1 MKFPTSLDA
10 PFPRRVFV
18 TLGLL
23 AGAGSVY
30 LLLKQGFS
38 FLFSSAIPDKPIKFP
53 VIGSQA
59 LAQLKTPWT
68 YAQGL
73 WLIQD
78 ERGWYALT
86 NICTHL
92 GCQPALDQTSKAL
105 VCPCHGSR
113 FNLQGFPIKGPATR
127 PLFRPFLW
135 LDERK
140 TVWAD
145 TRREVD
151 HAFRILI

>member
-1 MKFPTSLDA
+1 MKFPPSFEA
-10 PFPRRVFV
+10 PFSRRVFV

-23 AGAGSVY
+23 AGTGSIY
-30 LLLKQGFS
+30 LLLRQGVS
-38 FLFSSAIPDKPIKFP
+38 FLFSPAIPDRPNKFP
-53 VIGSQA
+53 VIASQA
-59 LAQLKTPWT
+59 LAQSKKPWT

-78 ERGWYALT
+78 ERGCYALT
-86 NICTHL
+86 NLCTHL
-92 GCQPALDQTSKAL
+92 GCQPALDQTDRVF

-127 PLFRPFLW
+127 PLSRPFLW
-135 LDERK
+135 LDGKK
-140 TVWAD
+140 TIWAD

-151 HAFRILI
+151 QAFRIQI

>member
-1 MKFPTSLDA
+1 MKFPSFLDA
-10 PFPRRVFV
+10 PLSRRVFV

-30 LLLKQGFS
+30 LLLKQGVS
-38 FLFSSAIPDKPIKFP
+38 FFFSSAIPDKPSRFP

-68 YAQGL
+68 YARGL

-92 GCQPALDQTSKAL
+92 GCQPGLDKAGSVL

-113 FNLQGFPIKGPATR
+113 FNQQGTPIKGPATR
-127 PLFRPFLW
+127 PLSRPRLW
-135 LDERK
+135 LDEK
-140 TVWAD
+140 KILWAD
-145 TRREVD
+145 SAREVD
-151 HAFRILI
+151 QDFRITI